1 MRVFKSG
8 CYNGSICYGGI
19 IYCILGD
26 ITEENFDK
34 ILDLMDAYCDIQE
47 LLDFILRLIHGVKL
61 EKKNMQ

>member
-1 MRVFKSG
+1 MRIFKSG

-26 ITEENFDK
+26 ITKENFDK

-47 LLDFILRLIHGVKL
+47 ILIDENIK
-61 EKKNMQ
+61 EN

>member
-1 MRVFKSG
+1 MKVFKSG

-47 LLDFILRLIHGVKL
+47 ILIDENIK
-61 EKKNMQ
+61 EN